1 MGKVV
6 PMTGNGAEKRST
18 RGPSMNQVVLCG
30 RLVADP
36 RVHVKAD
43 ELHVSEFRMVTNDRE
58 EPEYHDVVTY
68 RRLAEL
74 VGEYTRKG
82 SLVLVQGHLHTDR
95 WPAQDGG
102 QRQRLV
108 VIGESV
114 QFLSR
119 SPQPEEEA

>member
-1 MGKVV
+1 
-6 PMTGNGAEKRST
+6 
-18 RGPSMNQVVLCG
+18 MNQVVLCG

-43 ELHVSEFRMVTNDRE
+43 GLHVSEFRLVTNDRQ

-74 VGEYTRKG
+74 VGEYTRRG
-82 SLVLVQGHLHTDR
+82 SLVLVLGHLHTDR
-95 WPAQDGG
+95 WTAQDGG
-102 QRQRLV
+102 QRQRQV

-119 SPQPEEEA
+119 APQQEEES

>member
-1 MGKVV
+1 MGKVI
-6 PMTGNGAEKRST
+6 PMNGDGAEKRST

-43 ELHVSEFRMVTNDRE
+43 GLQVSELRLVTNDRQ

-74 VGEYTRKG
+74 VGDYTRKG
-82 SLVLVQGHLHTDR
+82 SLVLVQGHLHTAR
-95 WPAQDGG
+95 WTAQDRGQP
-102 QRQRLV
+102 QRQRV
-108 VIGESV
+108 SGESA

-119 SPQPEEEA
+119 APQPEEES